1 MLFNSYIFVLLFL
14 PLSVII
20 YFLLN
25 HFNLYKCGT
34 AFLCL
39 ASVLFYAYAGLN
51 TLPLIIISILF
62 NYGTVK
68 LFDVITSKKLRKT
81 ILSVA
86 IILNVAVLVYFKYSN
101 FIVDNINNLF
111 NSNFIFKNLILPLGI
126 SFFTFQQIA
135 YLVDSYKNEIENK
148 NFIDYALLI
157 LYFPKLIAGPI
168 VSSNDMFKQIQD
180 TNRKN
185 VNWDNLAKGFHLFVL
200 GMAKKVL
207 IADVFG
213 SAVNIGFSDV
223 GVLNSIEAIFIMLAY
238 TVQIY
243 FDFSGYSDMAIG
255 VSCMLNIDLPVNF
268 NSPYKAL
275 TITEFWSRW
284 HITLT
289 GFFTKYIYI
298 PLGGSRKG
306 KIRTYVNTMIVFLIS
321 GLWHG
326 ANWTFILWG
335 ALHGIFMCITKLFK
349 NVFEKFHPVFNW
361 FLTFGFVNF
370 AWVLFRANSI
380 SDAGLFFRRILSFDF
395 ADIGSGISQAFKI
408 IELEIPF
415 SNIFN
420 GDIPQLIWLLMY
432 SVLAFLLILGF
443 RNAKEHTDTFKPTL
457 IKGIVTAVLLVLCIF
472 SFSGMNTFLY
482 ANF

>member
-1 MLFNSYIFVLLFL
+1 M
-14 PLSVII
+14 
-20 YFLLN
+20 
-25 HFNLYKCGT
+25 
-34 AFLCL
+34 
-39 ASVLFYAYAGLN
+39 
-51 TLPLIIISILF
+51 
-62 NYGTVK
+62 
-68 LFDVITSKKLRKT
+68 
-81 ILSVA
+81 SVA

-306 KIRTYVNTMIVFLIS
+306 KVRMLINTSVIFLLS

-326 ANWTFILWG
+326 AAWTYIIWGVIDGIL
-335 ALHGIFMCITKLFK
+335 
-349 NVFEKFHPVFNW
+349 VV
-361 FLTFGFVNF
+361 
-370 AWVLFRANSI
+370 
-380 SDAGLFFRRILSFDF
+380 
-395 ADIGSGISQAFKI
+395 
-408 IELEIPF
+408 
-415 SNIFN
+415 
-420 GDIPQLIWLLMY
+420 
-432 SVLAFLLILGF
+432 
-443 RNAKEHTDTFKPTL
+443 
-457 IKGIVTAVLLVLCIF
+457 
-472 SFSGMNTFLY
+472 
-482 ANF
+482 